1 MGVKYHKLKNFLI
14 ATAAAALYQGY
25 IAPSVPVL
33 KEILSVLYIF
43 GLTMFL
49 MGEADRSLAKRRKEK
64 REERAEMKKSAS
76 DGNP

>member
-1 MGVKYHKLKNFLI
+1 MKYHKLKNFFI
-14 ATAAAALYQGY
+14 ATATAALYQGY

-43 GLTMFL
+43 WLMMFL
-49 MGEADRSLAKRRKEK
+49 LGEADQTFAKRRKEK